1 MFNRLKIYFKEMFPI
16 ANFLGGL
23 LLAISFLLLLHKFH
37 GKTFHF
43 DKLTILCA
51 LSTMFFIL
59 LIRLMD
65 EFKDYEDDLVN
76 YPDRPLPSGRVK
88 LEDIRVLY
96 YTVIVILIG
105 LHITVPKLAMAGLVV
120 FIFSLLMLK
129 WFFMEKAIRASLP
142 LALLSHHPI
151 VYLYV
156 GYIYVAYTM
165 IDPGHDINSLLY
177 GVPLAFTYTSWE
189 ISRKIRKPEHEDSYT
204 TYSQVWGSKRA
215 PCIAALCHYVTAIGF
230 AHYYYTMKLPLWWT
244 IGYLLGH
251 IIISIPYFQFIKS
264 FKISPNADIKRPLRI
279 YSEYS
284 MLWAK
289 AALIISYFL

>member
-151 VYLYV
+151 VYLYI
-156 GYIYVAYTM
+156 GYIYVAYTL
-165 IDPGHDINSLLY
+165 IDPDHNINSLL
-177 GVPLAFTYTSWE
+177 
-189 ISRKIRKPEHEDSYT
+189 
-204 TYSQVWGSKRA
+204 SKS
-215 PCIAALCHYVTAIGF
+215 
-230 AHYYYTMKLPLWWT
+230 
-244 IGYLLGH
+244 
-251 IIISIPYFQFIKS
+251 ISISFLLSRSSFIEAIKS
-264 FKISPNADIKRPLRI
+264 SDSSIR
-279 YSEYS
+279 Y
-284 MLWAK
+284 
-289 AALIISYFL
+289 